1 MDGAPAELTLANHG
15 HRDDTADAQA
25 TEKMTDIRDIQ
36 VQSITRETFAPF
48 GDLIAPIEDGVP
60 FGLDDAR
67 LDLSRGTPRL
77 YIMRLP
83 RKGRVFKQI
92 TRHRG
97 VTQCLAALQ
106 GKSWLMAVA
115 PPKNF
120 DDPAAEPA
128 LEDIAAFRIPGS
140 VAVKL
145 HRGTW
150 HAGPFFDDEEINFIN
165 LELSDTNEVD
175 HQNSILTE
183 RFGFALR
190 FSE

>member
-1 MDGAPAELTLANHG
+1 MTQPETGAAAVAQ
-15 HRDDTADAQA
+15 RDLPV
-25 TEKMTDIRDIQ
+25 RPL
-36 VQSITRETFAPF
+36 TRETFAPF
-48 GDLIAPIEDGVP
+48 GDLIAPIEDGIA
-60 FGLDDAR
+60 FGPGDAA
-67 LDLSRGTPRL
+67 LDLAGGTPRL

-83 RKGRVFKQI
+83 RRGVVFKQI

-97 VTQCLAALQ
+97 VTQCLAAMS
-106 GKSWLMAVA
+106 GKSWLIAVA
-115 PPKNF
+115 PPQAL

-128 LEDIAAFRIPGS
+128 LADIAAFLVPGT

-150 HAGPFFDDEEINFIN
+150 HAGPFFDDEEICFLN

-175 HQNSILTE
+175 HQSSHLVE

-190 FSE
+190 FAL